1 MKVVV
6 QLFAR
11 ARELAGSQTVT
22 VDLPE
27 GSSVADL
34 KQSMGE
40 KSPDL
45 RPLLPQLLVA
55 IGTDYATDDAQ
66 IREGTDV
73 ACFPPVSGG

>member
-11 ARELAGSQTVT
+11 ARELASSPSVT
-22 VDLPE
+22 IDLPE

-34 KQSMGE
+34 KRSLGE
-40 KSPDL
+40 HSPDL

-66 IREGTDV
+66 VPDGTEV

>member
-11 ARELAGSQTVT
+11 ARELVGSQSVT
-22 VDLPE
+22 VNLPI
-27 GSSVADL
+27 GSSVANL
-34 KQSMGE
+34 KQALGE
-40 KSPDL
+40 DFPDL
-45 RPLLPQLLVA
+45 RPMLPQLLVA

-66 IREGTDV
+66 IPEGAEV

>member
-1 MKVVV
+1 MNVDV

-11 ARELAGSQTVT
+11 ARELAGSPNVSL
-22 VDLPE
+22 DLPDRAN
-27 GSSVADL
+27 VADL
-34 KQSMGE
+34 KQALGE
-40 KSPDL
+40 QSPAL

-66 IREGTDV
+66 IPQGIAV